1 MKGRYTMTTELIMK
15 DFGTYK
21 NFSGIYSF
29 VENCKIQ
36 KYIYLVLGI
45 NLTKNEEFYS
55 NGATA
60 KVIFNYHEHKEIR
73 LFNTFDEFNSIDK
86 ETFMAKLDEAKEQ
99 IDTTV
104 NDEVD
109 MWLKDKFTM
118 DDNLKNLFWKYI
130 LDGRRKMIDETK
142 RMTLKKIA

>member
-1 MKGRYTMTTELIMK
+1 MT
-15 DFGTYK
+15 
-21 NFSGIYSF
+21 
-29 VENCKIQ
+29 
-36 KYIYLVLGI
+36 
-45 NLTKNEEFYS
+45 
-55 NGATA
+55 
-60 KVIFNYHEHKEIR
+60 
-73 LFNTFDEFNSIDK
+73 
-86 ETFMAKLDEAKEQ
+86 KLDEAKEQ

-142 RMTLKKIA
+142 RMALKKIA